1 MKYINTVMFSIVVMA
16 IACAPKVT
24 NTNPPAQVNQ
34 DMNQGTSL
42 VGIYWKLIELNG
54 KAITETNPKLAGFI
68 LLKSDGTMAAS
79 AGCNSLMGKYELKN
93 VLGISFDPN
102 MASTLMACPDQKKE
116 DNFKKMLASVDNYA
130 IAGDTLSFSKAKMA
144 PLARFRKSVETK

>member
-1 MKYINTVMFSIVVMA
+1 MKYMVPIMFSISVMA
-16 IACAPKVT
+16 LACAPKVT

-54 KAITETNPKLAGFI
+54 KTITETNPKIAGFI
-68 LLKSDGTMAAS
+68 LLKADGTMTAS

-93 VLGISFDPN
+93 VMGIQFNPN
-102 MASTLMACPDQKKE
+102 MATTLMACPDQKKE

-130 IAGDTLSFSKAKMA
+130 VAGDTLSFSKAKMA
-144 PLARFRKSVETK
+144 PLARFEKSVEPK